1 MFNLKRRVLL
11 KAALHP
17 GSRRLLWRGLEVR
30 SPPACSPLEEAAPAS
45 ASSWAAGN
53 WPVTTTL
60 QTFPLTCGA
69 TPPTYSF
76 FFFLSLSSAHTTPLW
91 TCPQGWRFPIYCR
104 FKSTRNPHAP
114 CSVEQALQLGMSVCV
129 LSIVITNWLFERVWG
144 KMWSAIHVFSATLLH
159 WPPQSTPVE
168 EVFVS
173 I

>member
-60 QTFPLTCGA
+60 QTFPLTCG
-69 TPPTYSF
+69 TIPPTYSF
-76 FFFLSLSSAHTTPLW
+76 FFFFLSRAHTQPPYERVLKVGDSRFTVALRAHVTLTPPALLSKRYNWGCVFAFYQLSLPTGVW
-91 TCPQGWRFPIYCR
+91 TSKGKEVKCHSRF
-104 FKSTRNPHAP
+104 
-114 CSVEQALQLGMSVCV
+114 
-129 LSIVITNWLFERVWG
+129 LSNL
-144 KMWSAIHVFSATLLH
+144 ATLA
-159 WPPQSTPVE
+159 SII
-168 EVFVS
+168 VS